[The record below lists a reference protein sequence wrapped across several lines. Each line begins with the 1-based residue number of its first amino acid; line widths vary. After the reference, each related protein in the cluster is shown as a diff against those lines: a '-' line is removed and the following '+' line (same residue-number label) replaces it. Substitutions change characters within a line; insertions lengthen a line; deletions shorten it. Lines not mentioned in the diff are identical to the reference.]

1 VYICIIIKLKKL
13 VMSKQK
19 NITQIGLDTKKS
31 EALAIELNKLLSN
44 YELYYQN
51 TRGLHWNIKGKHF
64 FELHVKFEEIYTDAQ
79 EKIDLIAERI
89 LTLGFTPLHTF
100 SDYLK
105 QSSIKEG
112 KNISEAKPAV
122 ELIVNSL
129 QTIIILE
136 RTILQTA
143 DTLNDEGT
151 ITLLTDFITQQ
162 EKEIW
167 MYSSWLNQ

>member
-1 VYICIIIKLKKL
+1 MKTIKD
-13 VMSKQK
+13 
-19 NITQIGLDTKKS
+19 NTQIGLDRKQS
-31 EALAIELNKLLSN
+31 EALAIELNSLLAN

-79 EKIDLIAERI
+79 EKVDLIAERV
-89 LTLGFTPLHTF
+89 LTLGFIPMHTF

-105 QSSIKEG
+105 HATIKEG
-112 KNISEAKPAV
+112 KNIHEAKEAV
-122 ELIVNSL
+122 ELIVSSL

-136 RTILQTA
+136 RAILKTA
-143 DTLNDEGT
+143 AALHDEGT
-151 ITLLTDFITQQ
+151 TTLLTDFITQQ

-167 MYSSWLNQ
+167 MYSSWLNH

>member
-1 VYICIIIKLKKL
+1 
-13 VMSKQK
+13 MSKLK
-19 NITQIGLDTKKS
+19 NITQIGLDSKAS
-31 EALAIELNKLLSN
+31 EALATELNTLLAN
-44 YELYYQN
+44 YQLYYQN

-105 QSSIKEG
+105 NSKIKEG
-112 KNISEAKPAV
+112 KNISEAKDAV
-122 ELIVNSL
+122 HLIVDSL
-129 QTIIILE
+129 QTIILIERNILASAQK
-136 RTILQTA
+136 LA
-143 DTLNDEGT
+143 DEGT
-151 ITLLTDFITQQ
+151 TSLLTDFITQQ

-167 MYSSWLNQ
+167 MYSSWLKH

>member
-1 VYICIIIKLKKL
+1 MERKRNI
-13 VMSKQK
+13 MSKV
-19 NITQIGLDTKKS
+19 NTLTAIGLDSILSKD
-31 EALAIELNKLLSN
+31 LAEQLNVLLSN
-44 YELYYQN
+44 YQTYYQN

-89 LTLGFTPLHTF
+89 LTLGFTPLHSF

-105 QSSIKEG
+105 QSNIKEG
-112 KNISEAKPAV
+112 KNISDAKVAV
-122 ELIVNSL
+122 GLIVDSL
-129 QTIIILE
+129 QTIVVLE
-136 RTILQTA
+136 RKILPIA
-143 DTLNDEGT
+143 EKLNDEGT

-167 MYSSWLNQ
+167 MYSSWLKQ

>member
-1 VYICIIIKLKKL
+1 
-13 VMSKQK
+13 MSKHK
-19 NITQIGLDTKKS
+19 SFTQIGLDAKQS
-31 EALAIELNKLLSN
+31 EALAAELNTLLAN
-44 YELYYQN
+44 YQLYYQN

-105 QSSIKEG
+105 NSKIKEG
-112 KNISEAKPAV
+112 KNISEAKVAV

-129 QTIIILE
+129 QTIILLE
-136 RTILQTA
+136 RNILKTA
-143 DTLNDEGT
+143 ETLKDEGT
-151 ITLLTDFITQQ
+151 TTLLTDFITQQ

-167 MYSSWLNQ
+167 MYSSWLKQ

>member
-1 VYICIIIKLKKL
+1 MAK
-13 VMSKQK
+13 SKQ
-19 NITQIGLDTKKS
+19 ITQIGLDSKQS
-31 EALAIELNKLLSN
+31 ESLASELNVLLAN
-44 YELYYQN
+44 YQLYYQN

-105 QSSIKEG
+105 NSKIKEG

-129 QTIIILE
+129 QAIILLE
-136 RTILQTA
+136 RQILQA
-143 DTLNDEGT
+143 ASELDDEGT
-151 ITLLTDFITQQ
+151 TTLLTDFITQQ
-162 EKEIW
+162 EKEVW
-167 MYSSWLNQ
+167 MYSSWLKH

>member
-1 VYICIIIKLKKL
+1 
-13 VMSKQK
+13 MSKVK
-19 NITQIGLDTKKS
+19 SITQIGLDSKAS
-31 EALAIELNKLLSN
+31 EALATELNTLLAN
-44 YELYYQN
+44 YQLYYQN

-79 EKIDLIAERI
+79 MKIDMIAERV

-105 QSSIKEG
+105 QSKIKEG
-112 KNISEAKPAV
+112 KNIADAKTAV

-129 QTIIILE
+129 QTIIVLE
-136 RTILQTA
+136 RAILKTA
-143 DTLNDEGT
+143 DKLSDEGT
-151 ITLLTDFITQQ
+151 TTLLTDFITQQ

-167 MYSSWLNQ
+167 MYSSWLKQ

>member
-1 VYICIIIKLKKL
+1 MHI
-13 VMSKQK
+13 
-19 NITQIGLDTKKS
+19 N
-31 EALAIELNKLLSN
+31 A
-44 YELYYQN
+44 
-51 TRGLHWNIKGKHF
+51 
-64 FELHVKFEEIYTDAQ
+64 DAQ

>member
-1 VYICIIIKLKKL
+1 
-13 VMSKQK
+13 MSKLK
-19 NITQIGLDTKKS
+19 NITQIGLDSKAS
-31 EALAIELNKLLSN
+31 EALATELNTLLAN
-44 YELYYQN
+44 YQLYYQN

-79 EKIDLIAERI
+79 LKIDMIAERV

-105 QSSIKEG
+105 QSKIKEG
-112 KNISEAKPAV
+112 KNINDAKTAV

-129 QTIIILE
+129 QTIIVLE
-136 RTILQTA
+136 RAILKTA
-143 DTLNDEGT
+143 DKLSDEGT
-151 ITLLTDFITQQ
+151 TTLLTDFITQQ

-167 MYSSWLNQ
+167 MYSSWLKQ

>member
-1 VYICIIIKLKKL
+1 MSSLYYKNIF
-13 VMSKQK
+13 MSKVK
-19 NITQIGLDTKKS
+19 SITQIGLDSKAS
-31 EALAIELNKLLSN
+31 EALATELNTLLAN
-44 YELYYQN
+44 YQLYYQN

-105 QSSIKEG
+105 QSKIKEG
-112 KNISEAKPAV
+112 KNISEAKTAV

-129 QTIIILE
+129 QTIIVLE
-136 RTILQTA
+136 RAILKTA
-143 DTLNDEGT
+143 DKLSDEGT
-151 ITLLTDFITQQ
+151 TTLITDFIIQQ

-167 MYSSWLNQ
+167 MYSSWLN